1 MRSQGSNAQSTVT
14 DGAAL
19 LVGAVDM
26 GSKNFKFVLG
36 QKVGGIVTTELV
48 GKERLEL
55 GKEVTENHGLI
66 GAEKMAQIQQTLSR
80 FVRHCH
86 DRGVPKVLA
95 IATSAIRNAR
105 NHQSVI
111 ELARETGI
119 ALDVA
124 DGAREGEVGY
134 FAATGGAPG
143 KLVSDSGSKSI
154 QIAWEA
160 DGSIHS
166 HSVPVGYQ
174 LAYESFVEPESTF
187 NETQRNFRRFLD
199 GNFGGLPRDTG
210 QFFALAANRVSA
222 YVTGEEQRG
231 PQRTLGRAALHAKIS
246 ELRALSASQYRDLK
260 SSLPGADKILPGV
273 VFLDYVL
280 ERSGHEE
287 AFISENELPVGLIV
301 EHFLQR
307 G

>member
-1 MRSQGSNAQSTVT
+1 MRAQGGNAQFTAT
-14 DGAAL
+14 NEAAL
-19 LVGAVDM
+19 VVGAVDM

-36 QKVGGIVTTELV
+36 RKVDGIVTTELV

-80 FVRHCH
+80 FVRHCR

-105 NHQSVI
+105 NHQRVI
-111 ELARETGI
+111 DLARETGI

-143 KLVSDSGSKSI
+143 KLVSDFGSKSI

-160 DGSIHS
+160 DGRIHS
-166 HSVPVGYQ
+166 RSVPVGYQ

-187 NETQRNFRRFLD
+187 GETQRNFRRFLD
-199 GNFGGLPRDTG
+199 GNFREFPGETDR
-210 QFFALAANRVSA
+210 FFALAANTVSSF
-222 YVTGEEQRG
+222 VTGEERHG
-231 PQRTLGRAALHAKIS
+231 PKRTLGRAALQAKIT

-273 VFLDYVL
+273 VFLDYML
-280 ERSGHEE
+280 ERSAHEE

-301 EHFLQR
+301 EYFLQR